1 MERRTFLTAVAALSA
16 IPFIKYPLKA
26 FEAGNNYGHPKAL
39 KSGDTIGIISPA
51 TSVTD
56 PDQLAKAEEA
66 LKYFGL
72 TAKFGKNVL
81 KGTGYKTRTVD
92 ERLDDLHSM
101 FADKDVSA
109 VFCLRGGYGSAQLLD
124 KIDYDL
130 LRKNPK
136 IFLGYSD
143 ITAMHIAINK
153 LSGLITFHG
162 PVLLS
167 GFSNYTV
174 DYFRKAL
181 FDTKPIGKI
190 SNPDTKSG
198 IRLIHPTRTIR
209 SGKAAGKL
217 IGGNLSLICSLMGT
231 PYEIE
236 TQGKILFIEEVGEE
250 PYRIDRMLIQLRL
263 AGKLQSAAGIVFG
276 ECLDCNS
283 DGLQPSH
290 IWDYSLGEVLDNIL
304 GNLNIPVF
312 YGLTIG
318 HTNDQITIPIGVN
331 ASIDTDNCIL
341 EIKEAGVE

>member
-1 MERRTFLTAVAALSA
+1 MERRTFISAFGALSA
-16 IPFIKYPLKA
+16 LPFIKYPLGA
-26 FEAGNNYGHPKAL
+26 FDSGNKSIYPGAL
-39 KSGDTIGIISPA
+39 KQGDTIGIIAPA

-56 PDQLAKAEEA
+56 PDELAKAKES
-66 LKYFGL
+66 LNYFGL
-72 TAKFGKNVL
+72 SAKFGKNIL
-81 KGTGYKTRTVD
+81 NGTGYKTRTVK

-130 LRKNPK
+130 IRNNPK

-143 ITAMHIAINK
+143 ITAMHLAINK
-153 LSGLITFHG
+153 LTGLITFHG

-174 DYFRKAL
+174 EYFRKAL
-181 FDTKPIGKI
+181 FDKNPIGKV

-198 IRLIHPTRTIR
+198 IRLIHPTRTIKP
-209 SGKAAGKL
+209 GKASGKL
-217 IGGNLSLICSLMGT
+217 IGGNLTLICSLMGT
-231 PYEIE
+231 PYEID
-236 TQGKILFIEEVGEE
+236 TKGKILFMEDVGEE
-250 PYRIDRMLIQLRL
+250 PYRIDRMLTQLRL
-263 AGKLQSAAGIVFG
+263 AGTLQSASGIVFG

-304 GNLNIPVF
+304 GKLDIPVF

-318 HTNDQITIPIGVN
+318 HTSDQVTLPEGAN
-331 ASIDTDNCIL
+331 ASVDADNCLL
-341 EIKEAGVE
+341 EITEACVE